1 MRVLHVIPS
10 ISPLRG
16 GPSKA
21 VLEMVAALRQAGVDA
36 AILTTNDHGPGLL
49 QELATGRW
57 VQYGGVPVLA
67 FPRWSPPIP
76 ALREFAFSPPM
87 SRWLSCHGG
96 AFDLLHI
103 HALFSYPSTIAM
115 VQARRAGIP
124 YLLRT
129 IGQLSPWSLAQSSRR
144 KRWLLRL
151 VERANLEGAAV
162 LHFTSRQEQD
172 ETAGLGLSTPS
183 LVLPLGVE
191 LPPLPAEFP
200 DHGRERSVDAPIR
213 FLFLSRLHP
222 KKRLEC
228 LLEACSLLAER
239 QPQARW
245 QLAIAGRGEPGYERS
260 LQQRARNLAIEDHCL
275 WLGHLEGEAKG
286 NALQQADWF
295 VLPSAAEN
303 FGIAVVEAL
312 AAGTPVIVSPQV
324 AVADRVARAEAGLI
338 CGSDPALLVA
348 ALEKALMGP
357 PPAMR
362 SAARRLAGVDYS
374 WSSLAPQL
382 AEAYQQI
389 LNTRARR

>member
-1 MRVLHVIPS
+1 
-10 ISPLRG
+10 
-16 GPSKA
+16 
-21 VLEMVAALRQAGVDA
+21 MVAALRQAGVDA

-49 QELATGRW
+49 RELATGRW
-57 VQYGGVPVLA
+57 VQYCGVPVLA

-76 ALREFAFSPPM
+76 ALREFAFSPPI
-87 SRWLSCHGG
+87 SRWLSCHGR

-191 LPPLPAEFP
+191 LPPLPADFP
-200 DHGRERSVDAPIR
+200 DHGRERSEAAPIR

-239 QPQARW
+239 HPQARW
-245 QLAIAGRGEPGYERS
+245 QLAIAGRGDPGYERS
-260 LQQRARNLAIEDHCL
+260 LHQRARNLAIEDHCL

-348 ALEKALMGP
+348 ALEEALKGP

-362 SAARRLAGVDYS
+362 SAARRLAGADFS

-389 LNTRARR
+389 LTTRAPQ